1 MAKCEIITIGD
12 ELLIGQVVN
21 TNMSWIASE
30 LSHIGMDITRAVTI
44 SDDKESIL
52 EALKV
57 SHTRN
62 DVVIITGG
70 LGPTNDDITKECACE
85 FFNTTLTLNEQA
97 YQNIV
102 ERFSMLG
109 YEVTRVNMM
118 QAMVPSSC
126 IPLQNKCGTAPG
138 MLFERIDSNGNPKLT
153 IFLPGVPKEM
163 KHLMDLYVKPLI
175 KSTYNQKGI
184 YYRTVL
190 TQGRGESFVA
200 EEIKDWEANLPSN
213 VKVAYIPQYGNLK
226 LRVTAYGRDREENM
240 QIVEEEIGKLTELI
254 PDIVYGYDED
264 TLELVLGIMLL
275 SNDLTISTAES
286 CSGGAIASR
295 ITSIPNSSQYFKGSL
310 VAYTNEVK
318 VDVLGVKQS
327 TIDNYGAVSKETVE
341 EMAKQSLELMGTDI
355 AIATTGMAGPTSS
368 DEQIPIG
375 TIWIAVASH
384 DSVESKMFCFG
395 DDREINIKRTAN
407 SALKMAYDY
416 LITNYL

>member
-21 TNMSWIASE
+21 TNMAWIASE
-30 LSHIGMDITRAVTI
+30 LSHIGVDITRAITI
-44 SDDKESIL
+44 SDDRNSIL
-52 EALKV
+52 EALES
-57 SHTRN
+57 SHKNN
-62 DVVIITGG
+62 DITIITGG
-70 LGPTNDDITKECACE
+70 LGPTNDDITKDCACE
-85 FFNTTLTLNEQA
+85 FFNSTLILNEQA

-102 ERFSMLG
+102 ERFNMLG
-109 YEVTRVNMM
+109 YELTKVNKM
-118 QAMVPSSC
+118 QAMVPSNC

-138 MLFERIDSNGNPKLT
+138 MLFTETDSNENIKLT

-175 KSTYNQKGI
+175 KSTYNYKGV

-200 EEIKDWEANLPSN
+200 EQIKDWEANLPSN
-213 VKVAYIPQYGNLK
+213 VKVAYLPQYGNLK
-226 LRVTAYGRDREENM
+226 LRVTAYGKDREENM
-240 QIVEEEIGKLTELI
+240 QIVEEEVSKLTELVS
-254 PDIVYGYDED
+254 DIVYGYDED

-275 SNDLTISTAES
+275 SNELTISTAES
-286 CSGGAIASR
+286 CSGGAIATR
-295 ITSIPNSSQYFKGSL
+295 ITSVPNSSQYFKGSL

-318 VDVLGVKQS
+318 VNILGVNQE
-327 TIDNYGAVSKETVE
+327 TIDKYGVVSKETAE
-341 EMAKQSLELMGTDI
+341 EMAKRSLELMGTDI
-355 AIATTGMAGPTSS
+355 AIATTGMAGPTSN
-368 DEQIPIG
+368 DEKVAIG

-384 DSVESKMFCFG
+384 DFVESKMFCFG
-395 DDREINIKRTAN
+395 DDREINIQRTAN